1 VSAIVDALP
10 DKEQLMKGFRDFL
23 VRGNLLELAVAF
35 IMGAA
40 FSAVVKAFT
49 DLIMGLISKVL
60 GGAPDFSS
68 VTVAGVNIG
77 TFLAALVSFV
87 LTAAVLYFGIVK
99 PFTMVREKLHKTV
112 AETPATPKPTELE
125 ILTQIRDMLA
135 NGKAGSVA

>member
-1 VSAIVDALP
+1 
-10 DKEQLMKGFRDFL
+10 MKGFRDFL